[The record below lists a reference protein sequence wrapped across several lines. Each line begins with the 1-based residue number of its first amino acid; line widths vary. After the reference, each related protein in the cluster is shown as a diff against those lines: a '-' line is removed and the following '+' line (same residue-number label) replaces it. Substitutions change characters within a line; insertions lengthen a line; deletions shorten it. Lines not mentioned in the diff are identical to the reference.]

1 MSLITGDSVPRGL
14 SEEATAA
21 WVAAKRSLLSATP
34 VFRVGSEERGPGQFA
49 YVSKA
54 DFAPNGNLVVLD
66 EDAQEIRIFDSQGRF
81 VEQFGGIGD
90 GPMELR
96 RARDFHLFPDG
107 RIAVPLGDY
116 GPIKI
121 FERSETRWEL
131 SEMVDAH
138 SRSLCGME
146 DGRWF
151 SAAYASA
158 DGTTIINELGDS
170 VRSFGSG
177 YRYDKWYIRRALS
190 GGSVACLDRS
200 DRIVY
205 GFEVLPLVHGYATD
219 GFLQWTAAVLE
230 DYLQLRVT
238 ESQGPGGTVAYS
250 EGTLQDHDRLMSV
263 FVVGDGDHV
272 LLDYSR
278 VLPDE
283 KKIVQRHYLIDAAT
297 GAATFTHHTVEEK
310 RMTKADLVEQVADAV
325 GPRVVK
331 MDCGLVVEALLEA
344 VKESLAR
351 GDRIELRGF
360 GTFKV
365 RHRKARTARN
375 PRTGEPVAVPP
386 RAVPSFKPS
395 RDLRRRVDRG
405 PGLSVPGKCT
415 EAGGKP

>member
-1 MSLITGDSVPRGL
+1 MRCRSTRGRFTAITLSLALTVTGCEGEARDGPSGPNTRIRHPNDENQPPADASAIIEDSVPRGL
-14 SEEATAA
+14 SEEATDA

-34 VFRVGSEERGPGQFA
+34 VFRVGSEERGPEQFA
-49 YVSKA
+49 YVPKA
-54 DFAPNGNLVVLD
+54 DFAPDGNLVVLD
-66 EDAQEIRIFDSQGRF
+66 EDAQEIRIFDSQGKF

-96 RARDFHLFPDG
+96 GARDFHLFPDG
-107 RIAVPLGDY
+107 RIAVPLGEF

-121 FERSETRWEL
+121 FERSGTRWEL
-131 SEMVDAH
+131 SEIVETR

-177 YRYDKWYIRRALS
+177 YRYDKWYIRQALS

-205 GFEVLPLVHGYATD
+205 GFAVLPLVQGYATD
-219 GFLQWTAAVLE
+219 GSLQWTAAVLE

-250 EGTLQDHDRLMSV
+250 EGTLLDHDRLMAA
-263 FVVGDGDHV
+263 FAVGNGDHV

-278 VLPDE
+278 VLPDQKE
-283 KKIVQRHYLIDAAT
+283 IVQRHYLIDAAT
-297 GAATFTHHTVEEK
+297 GAGAYLGDDALPAVVSVQPDGYVALFADRTVY
-310 RMTKADLVEQVADAV
+310 
-325 GPRVVK
+325 
-331 MDCGLVVEALLEA
+331 LE
-344 VKESLAR
+344 VR
-351 GDRIELRGF
+351 RIPGGF
-360 GTFKV
+360 
-365 RHRKARTARN
+365 R
-375 PRTGEPVAVPP
+375 
-386 RAVPSFKPS
+386 
-395 RDLRRRVDRG
+395 
-405 PGLSVPGKCT
+405 
-415 EAGGKP
+415 